1 MNDRPLVEPVGPDR
15 FEEVVDVLC
24 DAFFDY
30 PAMRFFIGDA
40 GVDYPHRLRLLI
52 GFFTRARFLKNDLVL
67 GIASEGGLIAAA
79 NLNRPGSTP
88 PSPALDDHRDQVFS
102 ELGEAVRL
110 RYEAYSQTTA
120 RFERLEP
127 HYHLGM
133 IGVRQAEAG
142 RGYGR
147 LILEHVHELSRADP
161 GSVGVTLT
169 TETIQNVPFY
179 QRFGYRIVGQDRV
192 GDIETWGFFRPDATG
207 EET

>member
-1 MNDRPLVEPVGPDR
+1 MNEKPLVEPVGQDR
-15 FEEVVDVLC
+15 FDEVVDVLC

-40 GVDYPHRLRLLI
+40 GADYSHRLRLLI
-52 GFFTRARFLKNDLVL
+52 GFFTQARFLKDDLVL

-88 PSPALDDHRDQVFS
+88 PSPALDDHRNEVFA
-102 ELGEAVRL
+102 ELGEAVRE
-110 RYEAYSQTTA
+110 RYDAYAQATA
-120 RFERLEP
+120 RFERPEP

-133 IGVRQAEAG
+133 IGVRRVGAG

-147 LILEHVHELSRADP
+147 RILEHVHELSRSDP

-169 TETIQNVPFY
+169 TETVKNVPFY
-179 QRFGYRIVGQDRV
+179 QRFGYRIVGQEQV
-192 GDIETWGFFRPDATG
+192 GDIETWGFFRPDETG